1 MTINIYDI
9 ANDLERG
16 IRETEQ
22 FSNLKQ
28 AYADV
33 NADAEAKVKFD
44 RFREVQVTI
53 QEKQMSG
60 QEIDDDTINLAQ
72 EVAEEVQSNAAITNL
87 MEKEQAMSLIIND
100 LNRIIM
106 TPLQELYDV
115 KEK

>member
-9 ANDLERG
+9 ANDLEKG

-22 FSNLKQ
+22 FTNLKQ

-33 NADAEAKVKFD
+33 NADPEAKVKFD

-60 QEIDDDTINLAQ
+60 QEIDEETIDLAQ
-72 EVAEEVQSNAAITNL
+72 EVAEEVQNNKAIVQL
-87 MEKEQAMSLIIND
+87 MEREQAMSLIIND

-115 KEK
+115 KEN